1 MFPCCE
7 FREFGIGF
15 WSWELG
21 IGRNGGWG
29 RWGLDLDLGYLK
41 GFHRFNNQAS
51 IILTP
56 RDLMCSSFLYRSP
69 EMGFRLCYLQ
79 LCIDKPC
86 LKKPGLSCFQ
96 YLFTS
101 LHQRWDI
108 DGFEGR
114 FDNVLCCRRGGD
126 EELREYSPELLEAAD
141 LVFRGF
147 RGWLWVFGF

>member
-1 MFPCCE
+1 MVLD
-7 FREFGIGF
+7 
-15 WSWELG
+15 W
-21 IGRNGGWG
+21 
-29 RWGLDLDLGYLK
+29 DLDYLK
-41 GFHRFNNQAS
+41 GFHRSNDQAS
-51 IILTP
+51 ALLIP
-56 RDLMCSSFLYRSP
+56 RGLIYASFLYRSS

-86 LKKPGLSCFQ
+86 LKKPGLSFSLC
-96 YLFTS
+96 LVTS

-114 FDNVLCCRRGGD
+114 FDNVRCCRRGGD